1 MKITWQSGYVQSGSV
16 KIRYQR
22 AGRGIPFVM
31 AHGFSDN
38 GDCWKAWAERHF
50 VADYDVV
57 LLDARNHGQSDRTA
71 IHNGGIDRAEDTK
84 ALITQLNLHKPF
96 LIGHSMGADMA
107 LHAATMYPELL
118 RAVVLEDPPMWGVPT
133 VPLSDAE
140 RQANVDRFVN
150 WITEMK
156 NMPTPELI
164 LRCIHDNPT
173 WRAEEIEAWVRSKH
187 EFGVLGDSS
196 QDRSRPWQALCAQ
209 VGVPTLLICA
219 DEQLGSIAPAQSVAQ
234 ARAVSAHI
242 EVAHIRNAGH
252 CIRRE
257 APDAFTAVVREYVRR
272 H

>member
-1 MKITWQSGYVQSGSV
+1 MTTTWQSGFVQSGSV

-22 AGRGIPFVM
+22 AGRGNSFVM

-57 LLDARNHGQSDRTA
+57 LLDARNHGQSDRTELY
-71 IHNGGIDRAEDTK
+71 NGGIDRAEDTK

-118 RAVVLEDPPMWGVPT
+118 RAVILEDPPMWGVPA
-133 VPLSDAE
+133 VPVSDAE
-140 RQANVDRFVN
+140 RQANIDRFVQ
-150 WITEMK
+150 WLSDMK
-156 NMPTPELI
+156 ALSTPDLI
-164 LRCIHDNPT
+164 LRCIRDNPT
-173 WRAEEIEAWVRSKH
+173 WRSEEIEAWVRSKQ
-187 EFGVLGDSS
+187 EFGVFGNPS
-196 QDRSRPWQALCAQ
+196 QDRSQPWQTLCAQ
-209 VGVPTLLICA
+209 VGVPTLLVCS
-219 DEQLGSIAPAQSVAQ
+219 DEQKGSIAPAQSVAQ
-234 ARAVSAHI
+234 ARAASAHI

-257 APDAFTAVVREYVRR
+257 APDAFTAVVREFLQR